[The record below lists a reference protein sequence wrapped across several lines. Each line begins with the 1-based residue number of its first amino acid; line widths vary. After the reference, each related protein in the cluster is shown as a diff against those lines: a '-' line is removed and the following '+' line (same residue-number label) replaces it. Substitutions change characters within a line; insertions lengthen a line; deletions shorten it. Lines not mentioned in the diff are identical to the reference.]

1 MRLSELMQIQAGG
14 ADPEIGGLAD
24 HSAAVRP
31 GDLFAALK
39 GGSADGARN
48 IGEAVANGA
57 VAILAEHAV
66 DAPDGVAVVV
76 DADPRRTLAQAAAR
90 FFGRQPATVVAVTG
104 TNGKTSVAWFVRQ
117 LWDALGIPAAS
128 IGTLGVLSGGR
139 ETPLSHTT
147 PPPIELHRLLA
158 GLASDGIDHAVVEAS
173 SHGLAQRRLDGVR
186 VAAAAITSISRDHFD
201 YHTTPEDYFDAKMR
215 LFRNVLAPGGTAV
228 LNADLPAY
236 PDIAAICRDA
246 GHRIVSYG
254 RHGAYLRVVGYRAHG
269 SCQNVELELDGHRDT
284 VRLPLVGDFQAWN
297 VLCAL
302 ALVTGAGGDPAA
314 AVAALPMLRGVPGR
328 VQEVAE
334 LNGGRV
340 FVDYAHTPDALASCL
355 RALRP
360 HARNHLTVVFGC
372 GGDRDRGKRPEMG
385 RVACAHADRVIVTDD
400 NPRSEDPAGIRREV
414 MAGCERAV
422 EVAGRAE
429 AIEAAVAGLGD
440 GDILLIA
447 GKGHETSQII
457 GDDVVPFND
466 AVAARAVTKV
476 FARVGA

>member
-66 DAPDGVAVVV
+66 AAPDGVAVVV

-340 FVDYAHTPDALASCL
+340 FVD
-355 RALRP
+355 
-360 HARNHLTVVFGC
+360 
-372 GGDRDRGKRPEMG
+372 
-385 RVACAHADRVIVTDD
+385 
-400 NPRSEDPAGIRREV
+400 
-414 MAGCERAV
+414 
-422 EVAGRAE
+422 
-429 AIEAAVAGLGD
+429 
-440 GDILLIA
+440 
-447 GKGHETSQII
+447 
-457 GDDVVPFND
+457 
-466 AVAARAVTKV
+466 
-476 FARVGA
+476 